1 MAAYSWDDCVTEHKT
16 CSQRLSCITQP
27 EWLFFSLIFLTS
39 MTFLKN
45 MLLVTVIYLAGFLS
59 RTSCVLCLRSCP
71 FPVLPDIGFTRYVCV
86 LSHIWLFATTWTIAH
101 KAPLPMGF
109 TRQEYWSGLPFPSP
123 GYLPNSGIKPKSLQS
138 PTLADGFFTN
148 RLLVKPLLDIR
159 YT

>member
-16 CSQRLSCITQP
+16 SSQTLSCITQL

-59 RTSCVLCLRSCP
+59 RTSCVLCLKSCP

-86 LSHIWLFATTWTIAH
+86 LSHIWLFVTTWTI
-101 KAPLPMGF
+101 KPTRLLCPWDLPGKNTGVGCHF
-109 TRQEYWSGLPFPSP
+109 LLQGRFLTQESNPNLFSLLHWQMDSLLL
-123 GYLPNSGIKPKSLQS
+123 GYLWS
-138 PTLADGFFTN
+138 PYL
-148 RLLVKPLLDIR
+148 I
-159 YT
+159 